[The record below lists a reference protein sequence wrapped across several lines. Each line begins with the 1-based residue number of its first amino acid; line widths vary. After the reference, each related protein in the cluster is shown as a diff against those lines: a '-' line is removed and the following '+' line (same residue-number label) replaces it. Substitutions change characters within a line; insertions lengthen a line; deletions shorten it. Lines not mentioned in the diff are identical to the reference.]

1 MEIPVRLTILV
12 LLFGGFVGS
21 MSPLAAQ
28 TPGQLQVGA
37 RVRLVSL
44 EGKRTTGT
52 LAGFT
57 ADSVSLVS
65 SAHAVAIDQL
75 SKVQVSG
82 GKRRL
87 RGAMIGGA
95 VGLALGAVSGGLAG
109 AAIYREARSDCD
121 NVVCVVVVDPHI
133 GAAAGVYAGGAL
145 GLLTG
150 AVVGSMV
157 RSERW
162 VDAGGLPA
170 RTGQK

>member
-1 MEIPVRLTILV
+1 MRLTILV
-12 LLFGGFVGS
+12 LLLGVFAGS
-21 MSPLAAQ
+21 VTPLVAQ
-28 TPGQLQVGA
+28 TTGQLQVGA

-65 SAHAVAIDQL
+65 SAHAVAFDQL

-95 VGLALGAVSGGLAG
+95 LGLVIGAVGGGLAG
-109 AAIYREARSDCD
+109 SAIYREARSDCE
-121 NVVCVVVVDPHI
+121 NVVCVVVTDPHI

-150 AVVGSMV
+150 AIVGSMLKN
-157 RSERW
+157 ERW
-162 VDAGGLPA
+162 VDAGGLPTQ
-170 RTGQK
+170 TGQR